1 MVHAA
6 PNVSEQT
13 VQFYTYLLLYL
24 MFNPLFKSI
33 MERTAPKRCAT
44 CSLKQWR
51 VARQAHSAVTG
62 KVAGAFG
69 LGRSGGSCHW
79 QAHIAVAGPVA
90 GALDG
95 GRSSGSCPCHAE
107 ILLPLIFVLKFGR
120 VITRCSAKFCIVYRK
135 DARSHLFFLLIITL
149 LCVSFF
155 RQSTN
160 LECLMLVWLLVLHDK
175 MNKFAYL
182 ML

>member
-1 MVHAA
+1 MLKRGCLQSATPRFCAMEIISKAPLAPLYPIILFKSIMAHAA

-24 MFNPLFKSI
+24 MFNPVFKSI
-33 MERTAPKRCAT
+33 MERTAPKRCAA

-69 LGRSGGSCHW
+69 RGRSGGSCHW

-107 ILLPLIFVLKFGR
+107 ILLPLQI
-120 VITRCSAKFCIVYRK
+120 S
-135 DARSHLFFLLIITL
+135 
-149 LCVSFF
+149 
-155 RQSTN
+155 
-160 LECLMLVWLLVLHDK
+160 
-175 MNKFAYL
+175 
-182 ML
+182 